1 MGCIHTMTEQRPIKD
16 QILVV
21 IHDPTA
27 YVRVV
32 GRGNFK
38 NSVAL
43 KQFGTAAI
51 DQDARSIVLDMTD
64 CVGMDSTF
72 MGVLAGLA
80 FRLKQRCG
88 GEILMV
94 NLSPRTR
101 SLLAT
106 LGLDRVIRPF
116 MLGATPPEHLRVLEE
131 TEELDR
137 LPAASESQR
146 LTTETM
152 IEAHENLGAVSEGNV
167 PKFTDVLAY
176 LRDDLARSEQ
186 KPEENGDDS

>member
-1 MGCIHTMTEQRPIKD
+1 MNDRRPIQD
-16 QILVV
+16 RILVV
-21 IHDPTA
+21 IHGDTA
-27 YVRVV
+27 YVQVS

-38 NSVAL
+38 NSVPL
-43 KQFGTAAI
+43 KQFGTGAI
-51 DQDARSIVLDMTD
+51 EQDVRTIVLDMTD

-80 FRLKQRCG
+80 FRLKQRCD
-88 GEILMV
+88 GEIQMV
-94 NLSPRTR
+94 NLNSRTR

-116 MLGATPPEHLRVLEE
+116 MVGQTPPEHLHALSGKAQ
-131 TEELDR
+131 LDS

-146 LTTETM
+146 LMTETM
-152 IEAHENLGAVSEGNV
+152 IEAHENLGAVTDQNV

-176 LRDDLARSEQ
+176 LRDDLARSE
-186 KPEENGDDS
+186 PEQEEPEGP

>member
-1 MGCIHTMTEQRPIKD
+1 MTDPRPNKD

-21 IHDPTA
+21 MHGDMA
-27 YVRVV
+27 YVRVA

-38 NSVAL
+38 NSVPL
-43 KQFGTAAI
+43 KQFGASAI
-51 DQDARSIVLDMTD
+51 DRNARGIVLDMAD

-80 FRLKQRCG
+80 FRLKQRSG

-94 NLSPRTR
+94 NLSSRTR

-116 MLGATPPEHLRVLEE
+116 MVGSTPPEHMRVLDNPEQ
-131 TEELDR
+131 LAS

-152 IEAHENLGAVSEGNV
+152 IEAHEDLGAVSAGNV
-167 PKFTDVLAY
+167 PKFTDVLAF
-176 LRDDLARSEQ
+176 LRDDLARGEQAPESEG
-186 KPEENGDDS
+186 P